1 MKIRNKTEAIT
12 KDSSAVKR
20 IIREYYEK
28 LYTHK
33 FDSLEEMEQFLKMYI
48 LPTLNQEKI
57 K

>member
-33 FDSLEEMEQFLKMYI
+33 FDSLEEMEQFLKIYI